1 MALNSMGLSFVFTA
15 RDLASGTIQRLN
27 NNFQGL
33 QQRSVM
39 GSRMMQAG
47 FVAAGASIA
56 SVLGGLGALR
66 GLRELADASGE
77 FGMEMAAVGAV
88 TRATATDLAALNESA
103 IRAGIATQFSPLEA
117 AQGLNTLATA
127 GQTAQQA
134 METLIPVLDL
144 AAGGRIGV
152 DEGAAAVVGTL
163 NAFQMAATD
172 ATSVTDR
179 LLRVTQ
185 LTNFQ
190 ARDFETGLSKAA
202 AAAATFGTDLND
214 TLITVGLLRNR
225 NIDASSA
232 STAFREAIRRAGS
245 DQRAQAAITAN
256 GTRIFDEQTGAMRSI
271 VDILT
276 DMVDNTRDLS
286 DEQRN
291 AQIVQAFGA
300 RGLLAFNAIQTATFT
315 TMRDGRQVTLQGR
328 EAIAALRQEMSGA
341 EGTANDFRD
350 ALLDTFEGQKT
361 LLEGVR
367 QTLMVTLGEPLARV
381 FRPFVELIRTVTTW
395 IVEAFRALP
404 KPVQT
409 FLAGLAV
416 ATATMLVF
424 MGVLSGVA
432 LVITLMIPLM
442 KTLLL
447 TFVVMGVV
455 MLPLIAAI
463 GTVIGVIGTFVYLA
477 KRNVGGL
484 GDFFRR
490 AFDRIKL
497 AWQALGQLFESGE
510 FSGRIREEMSRAENQ
525 GVRGFVISLYR
536 IGHRISQFFG
546 GLGEGV
552 GKALEAGRPYIEG
565 FKTALR
571 ELFESFGFVQEGLDG
586 LANQDP
592 NRYRATGQSVGQ
604 MLGRGLLVVVRIITS
619 VAQFWTGFIRRARA
633 LMEEWAPSFRRL
645 GDAFRRL
652 FGGDARGQM
661 DGMSDGAK
669 GFGEIMAE
677 VVVPALA
684 FAAEGLAVLIDLVTE
699 ARVAWRSLSSGIT
712 ESMDAGIAA
721 ILRFQLAWENLG
733 DHLRIMFYNLMAS
746 IGDFVNAIPAPLR
759 DGLGIREVD
768 VGALRREQGLAASR
782 VAVRTNVTE
791 GVIAERASTA
801 ALGAEQ
807 RATLASRA
815 EAGQQA
821 ILSSVQAQI
830 AAQRRQQ
837 PVVVQAALQLDGE
850 TLARATARSDRAAAA
865 DGFAPVGIA
874 ED

>member
-27 NNFQGL
+27 QNFQGL

-39 GSRMMQAG
+39 GSRAMQAG
-47 FVAAGASIA
+47 FLAAGASIG
-56 SVLGGLGALR
+56 SVLGGMAALR
-66 GLRELADASGE
+66 GLREIADASGQ

-88 TRATATDLAALNESA
+88 TRATASDMALLNDAA

-127 GQTAQQA
+127 GQTATQA
-134 METLIPVLDL
+134 MQTLIPALDL

-152 DEGAAAVVGTL
+152 DESAAAVVGTL
-163 NAFQMAATD
+163 NAYQMAATE
-172 ATSVTDR
+172 ATNVTDK

-190 ARDFETGLSKAA
+190 ARDFETGLAKSA
-202 AAAATFGTDLND
+202 AAAATFGTSLDD

-232 STAFREAIRRAGS
+232 STAFREAIRRAAS
-245 DQRAQAAITAN
+245 DQRAQAGIMAS

-271 VDILT
+271 VDIIA
-276 DMVDNTRDLS
+276 DMVDNTRGLS

-291 AQIVQAFGA
+291 AQVVQAFGA

-315 TMRDGRQVTLQGR
+315 TMRNGEQVTLQGR
-328 EAIAALRQEMSGA
+328 EAIAALRHEMGNA
-341 EGTANDFRD
+341 TGTANDFRET
-350 ALLDTFEGQKT
+350 LLDTFEGQKV
-361 LLEGVR
+361 LLDGVR

-381 FRPFVELIRTVTTW
+381 FRPFVELVRTVATW
-395 IVEAFRALP
+395 ITEVFRAMP

-409 FLAGLAV
+409 FIMGLVV
-416 ATATMLVF
+416 ATATMMVF

-432 LVITLMIPLM
+432 LIITLMIPLM

-455 MLPLIAAI
+455 MLPLIAVI
-463 GTVIGVIGTFVYLA
+463 GTVIGVIGTFVYLT

-490 AFDRIKL
+490 TVDRIKL
-497 AWQALGQLFESGE
+497 AWGALGQLFESGE
-510 FSGRIREEMSRAENQ
+510 FSGRIREEMGRAENQ
-525 GVRGFVISLYR
+525 GVRDFVISLYR
-536 IGHRISQFFG
+536 IGHRIKEFFG

-552 GKALEAGRPYIEG
+552 GAALEAGRPYIEA
-565 FKTALR
+565 FKTALG
-571 ELFESFGFVQEGLDG
+571 ELFDSFGFVQDGLNG

-592 NRYRATGQSVGQ
+592 NRFRNAGQSVGQ

-619 VAQFWTGFIRRARA
+619 VAQFWTGFIRRART

-684 FAAEGLAVLIDLVTE
+684 FAAEALAVMINLVNDGR
-699 ARVAWRSLSSGIT
+699 AAWRWMSSGIV
-712 ESMDAGIAA
+712 EAMDTTIAA
-721 ILRFQLAWENLG
+721 VLRFQLAWENVG
-733 DHLRIMFYNLMAS
+733 DTIRVVFYGMAAS
-746 IGDFVNAIPAPLR
+746 IGDFINGLPSVLR
-759 DGLGIREVD
+759 SGLGLSEVD
-768 VGALRREQGLAASR
+768 TSALRQEQGLAASR
-782 VAVRTNVTE
+782 MVVRTNVTE

-801 ALGAEQ
+801 ALGAQE
-807 RATLASRA
+807 RATLATRA

-821 ILSSVQAQI
+821 LVSNVQAQI

-837 PVVVQAALQLDGE
+837 PVVVQAALQIDGE

-865 DGFAPVGIA
+865 DGFAPVGVA